1 MMPQLNISEVKSHF
15 SATIARVA
23 AGETVI
29 VCNRNKPVA
38 EIRPVKKQKNFKKR
52 PIGLAGKEYPDWD
65 IGDGFSDPLPD
76 DILSYFTGAEE

>member
-1 MMPQLNISEVKSHF
+1 MPQLNISEVKSHF

-38 EIRPVKKQKNFKKR
+38 EIRPIKKQEAFVKR
-52 PIGLAGKEYPDWD
+52 PIGLAGKEFPDWE
-65 IGDGFSDPLPD
+65 IGDEFFDPLPD
-76 DILSYFTGAEE
+76 DILAYFTGEKE